1 MKPVVQSMTS
11 LLIVCTMT
19 LLAGGCESG
28 RGTGTLAGAGM
39 GALIGQVAGGTATST
54 MVGAGIGAAGGY
66 IIGNE
71 SDRRQAQQR
80 AARNIPTPPNELAP
94 LAGTSWTLTSINP
107 ESARN
112 FASMII
118 EFRSNGVLVTTRTEN
133 DGSVRTDEEYFRIV
147 NNTLIVNDRDY
158 ILNGPFI
165 LNNRQLTFVVGDVT
179 SRWTRIGG

>member
-1 MKPVVQSMTS
+1 MNS
-11 LLIVCTMT
+11 LLRS
-19 LLAGGCESG
+19 LSSLALMVVTALAAVGCESS

-39 GALIGQVAGGTATST
+39 GALIGQASGRTATST
-54 MVGAGIGAAGGY
+54 VIGAGIGAAGGY

-71 SDRRQAQQR
+71 VDRRQASER
-80 AARNIPTPPNELAP
+80 AARNVPTPPNELAP
-94 LAGTSWTLTSINP
+94 LAGTSWTLTSITP
-107 ESARN
+107 ESART
-112 FASMII
+112 FSAMLI

-133 DGSVRTDEEYFRIV
+133 DGRVRTDEEYFRIV

-165 LNNRQLTFVVGDVT
+165 LNNRSLTFVVGDVT